1 MEDDKQG
8 FSYGLK
14 CSGSCPQVKD
24 LIQFEDDLV
33 GIVKELKFHKVK
45 NEFQFQKM
53 LCKDMNKVQTS
64 KKILTPADNACNM
77 YGGNKSNYEN
87 ILGNAI
93 TTPYKK
99 ENKNIGTKINKE
111 GIKFAKQA
119 AILDKTEM
127 NGAGYLL
134 FFVLLF

>member
-87 ILGNAI
+87 IWE
-93 TTPYKK
+93 TPSQHLIKK
-99 ENKNIGTKINKE
+99 KIKTLEQKSTKKVSSLQNRR
-111 GIKFAKQA
+111 
-119 AILDKTEM
+119 L
-127 NGAGYLL
+127 Y
-134 FFVLLF
+134 